1 MTSYLLVEAAFILAV
16 HQNVRR
22 RPERQSNA
30 DMCNVPAGAR
40 HPDSSGEGSSPLAR
54 RFAEPAADRS
64 LEETH
69 SASSDYGAHLVV
81 VASLNLETFDDR
93 KSVPSVTIPQWS
105 MVEEVV
111 IENVRSCS

>member
-1 MTSYLLVEAAFILAV
+1 MTAYLLVEAAFILAV

-54 RFAEPAADRS
+54 RFAEPADRS
-64 LEETH
+64 LEKTH
-69 SASSDYGAHLVV
+69 SASIDYEAHLG
-81 VASLNLETFDDR
+81 VASLNFKTVADR
-93 KSVPSVTIPQWS
+93 KSATSVTIPQWS
-105 MVEEVV
+105 IVEEVV
-111 IENVRSCS
+111 VGKVRSCS